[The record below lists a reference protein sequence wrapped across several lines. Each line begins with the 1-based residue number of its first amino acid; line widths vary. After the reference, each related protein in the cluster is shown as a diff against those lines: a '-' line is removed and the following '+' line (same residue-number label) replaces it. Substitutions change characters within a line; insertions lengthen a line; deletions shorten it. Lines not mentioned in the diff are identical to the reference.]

1 MGVKY
6 LLIGVVVAIPLVC
19 NSVYNYVNANSTVK
33 VEEKKEISDEF
44 SEENMILYMKEV
56 GIKHIPVVLAQ
67 AKLESGHYSSYIFI
81 ENNNLFG
88 MKAAR
93 IRQTTNIGENRG
105 HALFKSWKDCILDY
119 LYYQQTYLY
128 HADNQEE
135 YLAYLANNY
144 AEDPNY
150 IYKLKDLIE

>member
-19 NSVYNYVNANSTVK
+19 NSVYNYVNATSTVK

-44 SEENMILYMKEV
+44 SEENMILYMEEV
-56 GIKHIPVVLAQ
+56 GMKFIPIVLAQ
-67 AKLESGHYSSYIFI
+67 AKLESGHYSSYIFR

-93 IRQTTNIGENRG
+93 VRQTTNIGERRG

-135 YLAYLANNY
+135 YLTYLANNY

-150 IYKLKDLIE
+150 VYKLKDLIE